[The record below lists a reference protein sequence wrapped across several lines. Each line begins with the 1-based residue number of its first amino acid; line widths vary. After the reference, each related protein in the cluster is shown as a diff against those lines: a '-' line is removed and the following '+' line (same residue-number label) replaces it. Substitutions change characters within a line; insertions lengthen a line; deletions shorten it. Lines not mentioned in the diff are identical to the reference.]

1 MGNPTLPNTKLIKG
15 VWVNLYDAISTAKG
29 ETVAVGTAIGIT
41 LLQRGQVHLVVA
53 ASEPGEGTGYEPL
66 DGLGAYAECESGD
79 VGFWAQAQFGDV
91 VCNLKEV

>member
-1 MGNPTLPNTKLIKG
+1 MGIPTLPNVTLPKG
-15 VWVNLYDAISTAKG
+15 TWINLYDAISTAKG
-29 ETVAVGTAIGIT
+29 EAVAVGTAIGIT

-53 ASEPGEGTGYEPL
+53 ASEPAADTGYEPL

-79 VGFWAQAQFGDV
+79 AGFWAQAQLGDV